1 MFVLTE
7 CMAMN
12 ITGIKY
18 TENVKNKKEMTDQNG
33 LKQLYVRHGVQ
44 SEGEDKSPTPHF
56 CTL

>member
-1 MFVLTE
+1 
-7 CMAMN
+7 MAMN